1 LSAKITKATFVKS
14 AQSINDAPPQGV
26 SEIAFL
32 GRSNVGKSSLINALT
47 GTKNLA
53 KSSKTPGKT
62 RLLNFF
68 EIDGSYLEEKVKLML
83 VDLPGFGYAKVSK
96 SLQEEWGKNLTNY
109 LLKRD
114 SIKLFIH
121 LIDSRHTGLQ
131 NDLEAESMVKKILTE
146 RLDSAYLKVYTKAD
160 KLTRSE
166 FITLSRS
173 GEDVIVVST
182 LKKTNIDMLCE
193 KIFQKMFGRAK
204 S

>member
-166 FITLSRS
+166 FIKLSRS